1 MTRTN
6 STTTAGA
13 VSAPA
18 PYRWRVVDIVVAS
31 VIGVASGVI
40 FLVWNIASEPVT
52 GPLKAML
59 PGLQALG
66 GGFWLFAGPLTALII
81 RKPGAALYGELVAAS
96 VSVLFGGGSWGVTVL
111 VSGLIQGFGA
121 EVVFLAF
128 RYRVWTV
135 GVAILAGV
143 GAGLAMAI
151 NDLLVWY
158 AGADTLFTVVYI
170 LAAMVS
176 GALVAGLL
184 SWLAVARAR
193 RDRSAQPFRFR
204 TRASGESLT

>member
-1 MTRTN
+1 MTSTN
-6 STTTAGA
+6 NTKTDRAG
-13 VSAPA
+13 SAA
-18 PYRWRVVDIVVAS
+18 ATPYKWRVVDIVVAS

-52 GPLKAML
+52 GPLKALL

-128 RYRVWTV
+128 RYRVWNV

-151 NDLLVWY
+151 NDLIVWY

-170 LAAMVS
+170 LAAMVG
-176 GALVAGLL
+176 GALIAGLL
-184 SWLAVARAR
+184 SWLAVRGIAETGVL
-193 RDRSAQPFRFR
+193 SRF
-204 TRASGESLT
+204 ASGRQRAGRV

>member
-1 MTRTN
+1 MT
-6 STTTAGA
+6 STTNA

-18 PYRWRVVDIVVAS
+18 PYKWRVVDIVVAS

-40 FLVWNIASEPVT
+40 FIVWNIASEPIT
-52 GPLKAML
+52 GPLKALL

-128 RYRVWTV
+128 RYRVWNV

-151 NDLLVWY
+151 NDLIVWY

-170 LAAMVS
+170 LAAMVG
-176 GALVAGLL
+176 GALIAGLL
-184 SWLAVARAR
+184 SWLAVRGIAETGVL
-193 RDRSAQPFRFR
+193 SRF
-204 TRASGESLT
+204 ASGRERAGRV

>member
-1 MTRTN
+1 VTRTN
-6 STTTAGA
+6 SIDSRKS
-13 VSAPA
+13 VSTPTS
-18 PYRWRVVDIVVAS
+18 YRWRVVDIVVAS

-40 FLVWNIASEPVT
+40 FIVWNVASEPVT
-52 GPLKAML
+52 GPLKALL

-81 RKPGAALYGELVAAS
+81 RKPGAALFGELVAAC

-128 RYRVWTV
+128 RYRVWKI
-135 GVAILAGV
+135 GVAILAGA
-143 GAGLAMAI
+143 GAGIAMAI
-151 NDLLVWY
+151 NDLIAWY

-170 LAAMVS
+170 IAAMIS
-176 GALVAGLL
+176 GALIAGLL
-184 SWLAVARAR
+184 SWIAVRGLAETGVLSRFAAGRERAGR
-193 RDRSAQPFRFR
+193 V
-204 TRASGESLT
+204 